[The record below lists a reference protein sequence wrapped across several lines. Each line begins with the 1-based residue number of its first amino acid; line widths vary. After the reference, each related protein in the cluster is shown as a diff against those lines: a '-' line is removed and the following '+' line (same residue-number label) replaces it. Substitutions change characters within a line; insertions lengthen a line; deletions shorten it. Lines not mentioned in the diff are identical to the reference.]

1 MVKNNVL
8 KGFLGRFRC
17 NDLWYALLTFKMA
30 YTENYTTAE
39 VTTSQF
45 TWNHRNIAD

>member
-1 MVKNNVL
+1 
-8 KGFLGRFRC
+8 
-17 NDLWYALLTFKMA
+17 MA

-45 TWNHRNIAD
+45 ILGITGILLINLKNKK